1 MVEGLKGQKKSPIV
15 LVVED
20 ESEARELLRVELQ
33 LDGFTVLAAGNGAE
47 AVSTAISLRPDVILM
62 DVVMPVMDGVEAT
75 QKLTSDEVTK
85 HIPIVMVTV
94 TKKKAEIARALQAG
108 AFDYIAKPFFLP
120 ELKARVHAALRY
132 KLLYDELT
140 ATRKRAMENEKF
152 KAVKEVFSTI
162 QENITSK
169 LTVIM
174 GKVDIIRSKQG
185 NASKEDLNSILNA
198 ALKIN
203 KSINHLDV
211 IDAYPLAASQNGMRR
226 FELDASSWG
235 GTPLRR

>member
-1 MVEGLKGQKKSPIV
+1 MAEGLKGQKKSPIA
-15 LVVED
+15 LIAED
-20 ESEARELLRVELQ
+20 ESEMRDLLRVELQ
-33 LDGFTVLAAGNGAE
+33 LEGFTVLTAGNGAE
-47 AVSTAISLRPDVILM
+47 AVSTAVSLRPDVILL
-62 DVVMPVMDGVEAT
+62 DLVMPIMDGIEAT

-85 HIPIVMVTV
+85 NIPIVMVTAS
-94 TKKKAEIARALQAG
+94 KKSEEITRALQAG
-108 AFDYIAKPFFLP
+108 AFDYIEKPFFLP
-120 ELKARVHAALRY
+120 ELKARVHVALRY
-132 KLLYDELT
+132 KLLHDELIV
-140 ATRKRAMENEKF
+140 ATKQAMENEKF

-162 QENITSK
+162 HENITSK

-211 IDAYPLAASQNGMRR
+211 MDVYPLAASQNGMTP
-226 FELDASSWG
+226 FEVAPLSWSA
-235 GTPLRR
+235 PRLRR